1 VVSERINRVFKS
13 AERRNLFFFGALLV
27 VLLANVVFSYLA
39 VLALRDNEQR
49 VQHTYQVLS
58 ELDAILTKFR
68 DAGTES
74 RSYQLTGD
82 AIYLAPFHAAVESLN
97 EHTNLMEKL
106 TADNPDHQQLL
117 EPLEQKIRLRLQAF
131 DEDIQVRKSGDME
144 AVNKSILSVAGRSIT
159 EEIRQLIAQ
168 MKARENLLLQQREA
182 VSKASAQQANFT
194 FIAISLLA
202 AVMLA
207 IFYYQVKR
215 SIAER
220 TALLEAERTARAQAE
235 TAFRAEQ
242 EARSEIE
249 AANRLKD
256 EFLATVSHELRTP
269 LNAILGWARLI
280 RTGKLDDDTFERA
293 LDTIERNAKSQAQ
306 LVEDL
311 LDVSRIISGKLRLD
325 IRPVDLTMVIEA
337 AIDAV
342 RPAADAK
349 DIQIRKVLDP
359 KAGLVSGDP
368 ERLQQVIWN
377 LLSNAVKFTP
387 KAGKVEVRLERVNS
401 HIELIVSDNGKGM
414 RADFL
419 PHAFELFRQAD
430 GAISRAYGGLGLGLA
445 ITRRIVEMHGG
456 AIHADSPGEDQGAI
470 FTVQLPLRAVR
481 ALEASNAHDGERAH
495 PTAGQ
500 GLPLDNL
507 PALDGLRI
515 LAVDDQHDTL
525 EMIKVALEQCG
536 AIVQT
541 VTTARE
547 AFELLKTWNPDL
559 LVADIGMPGED
570 GYTLIGKIRALKP
583 EQGGT
588 VPAVALTAYARVEDR
603 VKTLSAGYQMH
614 VPKPVEPLELMTII
628 ASLVG
633 RTGKTPAT

>member
-1 VVSERINRVFKS
+1 MFKS
-13 AERRNLFFFGALLV
+13 VERRNLFFFGAILV

-49 VQHTYQVLS
+49 VRHTYQVIGA
-58 ELDAILTKFR
+58 LDAILTSIR
-68 DAGTES
+68 DAGTEM

-82 AIYLAPFHAAVESLN
+82 ENHIGSYDAAVTSLN
-97 EHTNLMEKL
+97 EHIRLLEAL
-106 TADNPDHQQLL
+106 TADNSDHQQSL
-117 EPLEQKIRLRLQAF
+117 PTLEQKIQLRVSMF
-131 DEDIQVRKSGDME
+131 DEDRKLRKEGNIE
-144 AVNKSILSVAGRSIT
+144 AVRQSILSTNGRST
-159 EEIRQLIAQ
+159 MEEIRQLIGT
-168 MKARENLLLQQREA
+168 MKGRENHLLEQREA
-182 VSKASAQQANFT
+182 LSRASAHQANFT

-207 IFYYQVKR
+207 IFYFQVKQ

-220 TALLEAERTARAQAE
+220 TALLEAERMARAQAE
-235 TAFRAEQ
+235 TAFKAEQ
-242 EARSEIE
+242 EARSEVE
-249 AANRLKD
+249 TANRLKD

-280 RTGKLDDDTFERA
+280 RTDKLDEPTFARA

-306 LVEDL
+306 LIEDL

-325 IRPVDLTMVIEA
+325 IRPVDLTMVVES
-337 AIDAV
+337 AIDVV

-349 DIQIRKVLDP
+349 EIQIRKVIDP

-368 ERLQQVIWN
+368 ERLQQVVWN

-387 KAGKVEVRLERVNS
+387 KAGKVEVRLERINS
-401 HIELIVSDNGKGM
+401 HIELIVSDTGKGIN
-414 RADFL
+414 AEFL

-430 GAISRAYGGLGLGLA
+430 GGMSRAYGGLGLGLA
-445 ITRRIVEMHGG
+445 ISRRIVEMHGG
-456 AIHADSPGEDQGAI
+456 AIHADSPGEDRGAI
-470 FTVQLPLRAVR
+470 FTVQLPLRGVR
-481 ALEASNAHDGERAH
+481 ALDAATTLEMERAH

-500 GLPLDNL
+500 GVPFDKLPSLE
-507 PALDGLRI
+507 GFRI
-515 LAVDDQHDTL
+515 LAVDDQPDTL
-525 EMIKVALEQCG
+525 EMIKVALTQCG

-547 AFELLKTWNPDL
+547 AFEILQTWNPDL

-583 EQGGT
+583 EQGGAI
-588 VPAVALTAYARVEDR
+588 PAVALTAYARVEDR

-628 ASLVG
+628 ASLVR
-633 RTGKTPAT
+633 RTGKNQSA